1 MATARRTSRSPRSP
15 SAACSPFRSTVAS
28 LTATLTTSSRLFS
41 AWWRNT
47 GSRMAKRSFDATAAL
62 LGILALAPLL
72 LLIALLVR
80 LTSRGPIL
88 FKQERVGLGGRSFL
102 IYKFRTMRVQAEKSG
117 QLTVGRDP
125 RVTPVGQVLRD
136 WKLDELPQL
145 FNVLKGEMSLVGPRP
160 EVPRYVARYDG
171 EQRKVLSVR
180 PGITDLASIEFR
192 DENALL
198 AGRRNPE
205 LYYLERIMP
214 RKLELNLE
222 YVRRQHFWFDLRII
236 FLTVWRVISP
246 RREAPAL
253 QVGEREHVDA

>member
-1 MATARRTSRSPRSP
+1 M
-15 SAACSPFRSTVAS
+15 V
-28 LTATLTTSSRLFS
+28 
-41 AWWRNT
+41 
-47 GSRMAKRSFDATAAL
+47 KRAFDATAATV
-62 LGILALAPLL
+62 GILALAPLL
-72 LLIALLVR
+72 LIIALLIRV
-80 LTSRGPIL
+80 TSPGPVL
-88 FKQERVGLGGRSFL
+88 FRQERVGRGGRPFL
-102 IYKFRTMRVQAEKSG
+102 IYKFRTMRVQAEKTG

-125 RVTPVGQVLRD
+125 RVTPVGRVLRE

-145 FNVLKGEMSLVGPRP
+145 FNVLKGDMSLVGPRP
-160 EVPRYVARYDG
+160 EVPRYVARYDE
-171 EQRKVLSVR
+171 EQRQVLSVR
-180 PGITDLASIEFR
+180 PGVTDLASIEFR

-222 YVRRQHFWFDLRII
+222 YVRRQNFWFDLRII